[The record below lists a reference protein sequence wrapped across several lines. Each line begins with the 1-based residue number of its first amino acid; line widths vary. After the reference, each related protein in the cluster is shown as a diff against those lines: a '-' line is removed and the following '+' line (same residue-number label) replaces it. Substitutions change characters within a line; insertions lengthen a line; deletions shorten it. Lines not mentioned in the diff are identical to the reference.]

1 MSCVTP
7 RSARRDSSPC
17 WESTASMLE
26 SFVTWLLDR
35 FRDLGYP
42 GIVVLMAV
50 ESSILPLPSELV
62 MPPAGYL
69 VAKGEMDFAAALACG
84 VHGARSPRVVRDPHV
99 DRLVHREPGRRD
111 PRGTG
116 PGSAALHGTGGA
128 HRGADPGAHRGRVR
142 LVVPA
147 ARVTGA
153 AGVMGGRRHGRATVS
168 RVRPGPGGGVPLVR
182 VARSRTPGIARVRAQ
197 PARRVRGSDR
207 RGYAAGTRGA
217 RACARAG
224 SGARAGRACGKKR
237 CST

>member
-69 VAKGEMDFAAALACG
+69 VAKGEMDFAVALACG
-84 VHGARSPRVVRDPHV
+84 VLGSILGSLANYGLARW
-99 DRLVHREPGRRD
+99 L
-111 PRGTG
+111 
-116 PGSAALHGTGGA
+116 
-128 HRGADPGAHRGRVR
+128 
-142 LVVPA
+142 
-147 ARVTGA
+147 
-153 AGVMGGRRHGRATVS
+153 
-168 RVRPGPGGGVPLVR
+168 
-182 VARSRTPGIARVRAQ
+182 RSEE
-197 PARRVRGSDR
+197 RRVGE
-207 RGYAAGTRGA
+207 GG
-217 RACARAG
+217 
-224 SGARAGRACGKKR
+224 
-237 CST
+237 

>member
-69 VAKGEMDFAAALACG
+69 VAKGEMDFAVALACG
-84 VHGARSPRVVRDPHV
+84 VLGSTLGSLANSGLPRW
-99 DRLVHREPGRRD
+99 L
-111 PRGTG
+111 
-116 PGSAALHGTGGA
+116 
-128 HRGADPGAHRGRVR
+128 
-142 LVVPA
+142 
-147 ARVTGA
+147 
-153 AGVMGGRRHGRATVS
+153 GRAVFLP
-168 RVRPGPGGGVPLVR
+168 PGKDRAVPGDGLD
-182 VARSRTPGIARVRAQ
+182 RS
-197 PARRVRGSDR
+197 
-207 RGYAAGTRGA
+207 
-217 RACARAG
+217 
-224 SGARAGRACGKKR
+224 
-237 CST
+237 